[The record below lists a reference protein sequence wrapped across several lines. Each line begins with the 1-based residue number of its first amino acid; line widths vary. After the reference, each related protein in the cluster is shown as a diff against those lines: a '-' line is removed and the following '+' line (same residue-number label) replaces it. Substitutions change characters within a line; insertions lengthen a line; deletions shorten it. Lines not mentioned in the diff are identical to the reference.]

1 MELSVLKKLCEEYGA
16 SGNEERVRKIIIN
29 EVKDHCDEVKID
41 NIGNLICKIGS
52 GHPIYMFEAH
62 MDEIGFVVK
71 YIDENG
77 FIYFVPVGGFWPPTV
92 INQRV
97 VILGDKEVTGV
108 IGSKPPHIMDEEEM
122 KRPLKLKEFFIDV
135 GANSRDEVEK
145 MGIHI
150 GDSIVWKSTFEDI
163 GKNIVSKSLDNRIGV
178 FTLIEMI
185 KQLKYVGNLKGTF
198 YFVFAVQEEVGLK
211 GARIAAFRIQP
222 DVAISVDTGLAGGS
236 PAVQEKEAPPKLG
249 KGPIVNY
256 VEAGGRGLIASPQ
269 VNKWLIDVAKANN
282 IPYQV
287 DATDG
292 GVTDAAIIYITGKGI
307 PSASIGIPSRYI
319 HSPNEMINK
328 TDVENTIKLLMKSIE
343 TGIKTY

>member
-1 MELSVLKKLCEEYGA
+1 MDIDILEKLCKEYGA
-16 SGNEERVRKIIIN
+16 SGDEKKVRDIIIS
-29 EVKDHCDEVKID
+29 EVKDYCDEVKID
-41 NIGNLICKIGS
+41 NIGNLICKKGS
-52 GHPIYMFEAH
+52 GHPVYMFEAH

-71 YIDENG
+71 YIDEKG

-97 VILGDKEVTGV
+97 NILGEREVTGI

-122 KRPLKLKEFFIDV
+122 KKPLKLKEFFIDV
-135 GANSRDEVEK
+135 GAESREEVEN

-163 GKNIVSKSLDNRIGV
+163 GKNVVSKSLDNRVGV

-185 KQLKYVGNLKGTF
+185 KSLNSISFDGTA
-198 YFVFAVQEEVGLK
+198 YFVFSVQEEVGLK
-211 GARIAAFRIQP
+211 GARIAAFNIQP
-222 DVAISVDTGLAGGS
+222 DVSISVDTGLAGGS

-249 KGPIVNY
+249 EGPIINY
-256 VEAGGRGLIASPQ
+256 VEASGRGLIASPQ
-269 VNKWLIDVAKANN
+269 INKWLIDIAKENQ

-292 GVTDAAIIYITGKGI
+292 GMTDAAIIYITGRGI
-307 PSASIGIPSRYI
+307 PSASVGIPSRYI

-328 TDVENTIKLLMKSIE
+328 EDIKNTIKLLMKSLE
-343 TGIKTY
+343 TGIKEY